1 MYYLYLITDLN
12 LKKQIL
18 FVLGTFNAPKSERE
32 EKNVGKIYE
41 NFFWSAGK
49 KLKAPTDSNCSNV
62 ATVARRI
69 KRQAKAVI

>member
-41 NFFWSAGK
+41 NFF
-49 KLKAPTDSNCSNV
+49 
-62 ATVARRI
+62 
-69 KRQAKAVI
+69 